1 MPTLAALVLVAT
13 HTYLGLHVISRNV
26 FFVDLALAQIA
37 AFGGTVAFLY
47 GYEASDAVTYYVS
60 LSFAGIGAWFFSVA
74 RLRDERVPQEAIIG
88 LSFAVASAGSIL
100 LSAEHPHGAE
110 HLRDMMA
117 GSILMVSAE
126 EVARAAALYAGIGLF
141 HWVFRRPLLAVSLDR
156 AAAEKAGLRVRL
168 WDFLFY
174 LSFAVVITSSVR
186 IAGVLLVFVLLIA
199 PAVAGAMFARGTAAR
214 LLIGWG
220 AGALATGAGL
230 MFSARMDYPPAPA
243 ISSVFALIL
252 GGAAVVGHVVR
263 APRRGAAIARLTGAA
278 LGLVA
283 AGLGLIGFLRS
294 GVGASREHGASQ
306 GSMTPGTRRH
316 DEARDAPVQG
326 APAATVQALI
336 AALKDG
342 RDEARARAAEE
353 LGKRRD
359 PSLLPHLTEALE
371 DPSDAVK
378 ENAARALGSLGSAAA
393 APALARAL
401 ERPDQD
407 EWVKLRAAE
416 ALARCGTATGLRALI
431 EMAADAEAKLVAIQ
445 ALEAAL
451 ELAGQPSARALSGAE
466 ADARLAELRHW
477 WETHGPRLRWSAEH
491 ARFILDE

>member
-1 MPTLAALVLVAT
+1 VAHSLPWWLLPTAAALVLVAT

-37 AFGGTVAFLY
+37 AFGGSLAFLY

-60 LSFAGIGAWFFSVA
+60 LGFATLGAWFFSVA

-141 HWVFRRPLLAVSLDR
+141 HWIFRRPLLAVSMDR
-156 AAAEKAGLRVRL
+156 DAAEKAGTRVRL

-186 IAGVLLVFVLLIA
+186 IAGVLLVFILLIA
-199 PAVAGAMFARGTAAR
+199 PAVAGAMFAKSTASR

-230 MFSARMDYPPAPA
+230 MLSARMDYPPAPA
-243 ISSVFALIL
+243 ISAVFALVL
-252 GGAAVVGHVVR
+252 GGAAVVGQVVR
-263 APRRGAAIARLTGAA
+263 APRRGAALARLLGAA
-278 LGLVA
+278 LAFVA
-283 AGLGLIGFLRS
+283 AGSGLIALLRS
-294 GVGASREHGASQ
+294 GVGSSTAE
-306 GSMTPGTRRH
+306 PEPTRA
-316 DEARDAPVQG
+316 E
-326 APAATVQALI
+326 PAATEQSVI
-336 AALKDG
+336 AALKDE
-342 RDEARARAAEE
+342 RDDVRAGAARA

-359 PSLLPHLTEALE
+359 PAALPHLIDALE

-378 ENAARALGSLGSAAA
+378 ENAARSLGELGSAAA
-393 APALARAL
+393 KPALERAL
-401 ERPDQD
+401 ERTDQD
-407 EWVKLRAAE
+407 EWVKLRVAE
-416 ALARCGTATGLRALI
+416 ALACCGATSGIWALLQL
-431 EMAADAEAKLVAIQ
+431 AADADAKLVSDQ
-445 ALEAAL
+445 ALLTAL
-451 ELAGQPSARALSGAE
+451 ELTGHSSASGLQGAE
-466 ADARLAELRHW
+466 AEARLAELRRW
-477 WETHGPRLRWSAEH
+477 WETHGPELRWSAERS
-491 ARFILDE
+491 RFIVDE